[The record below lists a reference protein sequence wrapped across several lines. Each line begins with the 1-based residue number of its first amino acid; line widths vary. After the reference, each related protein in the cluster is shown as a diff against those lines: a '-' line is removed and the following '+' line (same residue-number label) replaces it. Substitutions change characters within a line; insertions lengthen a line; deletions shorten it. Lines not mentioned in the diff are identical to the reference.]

1 MEMIDD
7 SKRPLWREA
16 PGEQMRSQIS
26 SLSLS
31 HSLSVSVSLSLSLYD
46 IHNHKR
52 NTHKQRPSEYFDHFL
67 SPFIFMEAV
76 KAADGKKNIQGKGR
90 ARKKSQ
96 TLSEFSRFQRRSEWL
111 LCMSFWILD
120 RMYFPGLTL
129 L

>member
-67 SPFIFMEAV
+67 SPFIFMVAV
-76 KAADGKKNIQGKGR
+76 KAAEEKKTFKVKGE
-90 ARKKSQ
+90 Q
-96 TLSEFSRFQRRSEWL
+96 ERSPRL
-111 LCMSFWILD
+111 
-120 RMYFPGLTL
+120 
-129 L
+129 